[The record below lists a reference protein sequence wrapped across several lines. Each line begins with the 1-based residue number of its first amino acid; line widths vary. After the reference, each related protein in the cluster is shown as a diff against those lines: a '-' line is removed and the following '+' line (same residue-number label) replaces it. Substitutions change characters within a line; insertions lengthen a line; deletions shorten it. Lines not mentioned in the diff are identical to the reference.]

1 MASTTHDVFAK
12 VRGHERAAQ
21 LAAAREADILP
32 YFRALDGPAGPV
44 VVMEG
49 AERIMLG
56 SNNYLGL
63 TADERVIA
71 AAHEAL
77 AQYGTGLTGSRLLN
91 GTIKLHLEL
100 EQEIADWMGT
110 EEALVTSTGAQA
122 NLTALGTLLAGGDTV
137 IA

>member
-21 LAAAREADILP
+21 LRAAREADVLP

-44 VVMEG
+44 VEMEG
-49 AERIMLG
+49 AARIMLG

-71 AAHEAL
+71 GRADAL
-77 AQYGTGLTGSRLLN
+77 HDVRHRA
-91 GTIKLHLEL
+91 
-100 EQEIADWMGT
+100 
-110 EEALVTSTGAQA
+110 
-122 NLTALGTLLAGGDTV
+122 
-137 IA
+137 